1 MHLQPRKRI
10 CKLHL
15 LDSIHRRRTV
25 RALGPPC
32 PLPQSPHT
40 RIHTI
45 TKVRNVKHN
54 FLSALLIRRFI
65 LNPSPS
71 SCPVSDDD
79 APAWWAWWPTTR
91 LRWRTGTTCAHG
103 WCRPRMM

>member
-65 LNPSPS
+65 LNPTVPQAVPYQMMMPPPGGPGGPPHGYDGGPAP
-71 SCPVSDDD
+71 PVPMGH
-79 APAWWAWWPTTR
+79 A
-91 LRWRTGTTCAHG
+91 
-103 WCRPRMM
+103 